1 MALVKNVMVL
11 FFFLALIEVSFG
23 VVFEVGDFRGWTND
37 SNIDYKS
44 WALTKEFR
52 VGDTIRK
59 LFLSLFLFITVFNI
73 RLYLLNDWLY
83 WRIVFSFSLDLHLII
98 IGGKKKKHQIKEK
111 KYNIYYLFRGRR
123 WKICKMNQINY
134 EVFSLDSSIFSQ
146 SQFFYELERKILHFF
161 CLLICVWAHGKE
173 ERGS

>member
-23 VVFEVGDFRGWTND
+23 VVYEVGDSRGWTND
-37 SNIDYKS
+37 SSIDYKS
-44 WALTKEFR
+44 WASTKEFR

-98 IGGKKKKHQIKEK
+98 IGGKKTKHQIKEK

-146 SQFFYELERKILHFF
+146 SQFFYELERKFLHFF

-173 ERGS
+173 ERRS

>member
-23 VVFEVGDFRGWTND
+23 VVYEVGDSRGWTND
-37 SNIDYKS
+37 SSIDYKS
-44 WALTKEFR
+44 WASTKEFR

-98 IGGKKKKHQIKEK
+98 IGGKKTKHQIK
-111 KYNIYYLFRGRR
+111 LC
-123 WKICKMNQINY
+123 KICKMNQINY

-146 SQFFYELERKILHFF
+146 SQFCLWDWEKNFTFF
-161 CLLICVWAHGKE
+161 FAF
-173 ERGS
+173 